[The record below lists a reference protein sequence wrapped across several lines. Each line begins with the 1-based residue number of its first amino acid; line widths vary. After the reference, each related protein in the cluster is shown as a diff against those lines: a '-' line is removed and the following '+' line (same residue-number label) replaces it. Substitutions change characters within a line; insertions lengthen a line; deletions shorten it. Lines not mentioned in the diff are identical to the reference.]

1 MSTSLAYQPNIGFV
15 SGVEVFE
22 DYSDV
27 QVGVLG
33 LDDSFKTTQP
43 QKSAHTATQAT
54 HFVVFYYFMI
64 LKESESK
71 AYSRVHG
78 LYAP

>member
-33 LDDSFKTTQP
+33 LIMIPSKP
-43 QKSAHTATQAT
+43 HTHKGA

-71 AYSRVHG
+71 AYSRVHR

>member
-15 SGVEVFE
+15 SSVEVFE
-22 DYSDV
+22 DYGDV

-33 LDDSFKTTQP
+33 LIMIPSKPHTH
-43 QKSAHTATQAT
+43 KGAHTATRAT

-71 AYSRVHG
+71 AYSRVHR

>member
-22 DYSDV
+22 DYGDV

-33 LDDSFKTTQP
+33 LIMIPSKP
-43 QKSAHTATQAT
+43 HTATRAA

-71 AYSRVHG
+71 AYSRVHR